1 MAKLLK
7 LSSEQL
13 SQQPHYDF
21 GMRALKSILVKAGDM
36 KKNFPDMDEK
46 ELLIRAMRSANVPKF
61 LKEDLD
67 LFESII
73 KDL

>member
-1 MAKLLK
+1 
-7 LSSEQL
+7 
-13 SQQPHYDF
+13 
-21 GMRALKSILVKAGDM
+21 MRALKSILVKAGDM